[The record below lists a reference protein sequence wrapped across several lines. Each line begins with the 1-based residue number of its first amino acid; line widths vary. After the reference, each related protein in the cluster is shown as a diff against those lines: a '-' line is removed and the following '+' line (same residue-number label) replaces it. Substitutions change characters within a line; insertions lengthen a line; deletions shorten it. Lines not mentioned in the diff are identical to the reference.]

1 MKKPSPT
8 SDSPALFL
16 ERFKRFLA
24 IDDKPACKRTT
35 SEKYEQN
42 WIVKDT
48 LRRIEVAT
56 KTLGELP

>member
-1 MKKPSPT
+1 MKEPSRT
-8 SDSPALFL
+8 TDSGALFL

-35 SEKYEQN
+35 SEESEQT
-42 WIVKDT
+42 WIVEDT
-48 LRRIEVAT
+48 LRRIKVAT